1 VQEQALASETY
12 PMVAKFKRKQEQ
24 FFRKFD
30 RNDDEYM
37 ISSWDIDLIKRMIQL
52 RKNEIKA
59 TGNPSNEMNERT
71 KYFDVIYKE
80 IHI

>member
-1 VQEQALASETY
+1 
-12 PMVAKFKRKQEQ
+12 MVAKFKRKQEQ

-37 ISSWDIDLIKRMIQL
+37 ISSHDIDLIKRMIQL

-59 TGNPSNEMNERT
+59 KGNPSNEINERT